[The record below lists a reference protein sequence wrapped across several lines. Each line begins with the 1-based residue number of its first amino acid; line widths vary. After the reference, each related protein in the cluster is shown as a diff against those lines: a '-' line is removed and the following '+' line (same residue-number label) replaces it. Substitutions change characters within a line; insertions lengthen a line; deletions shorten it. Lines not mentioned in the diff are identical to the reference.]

1 MRIAFLTTEATASA
15 SELNI
20 NTIRPWVEV
29 AIVGTD
35 TFGKPVGQSAFDLAG
50 CADRMRLVT
59 FKTVNALDEG
69 DFFDGLAPSMTF
81 ACAATDSLTESPGD
95 PVEGLTA
102 AALHWL
108 STGACDSVI
117 AAASARLESGAG
129 HRMTRYPRS
138 ARPSAAEVW
147 MPGVQ

>member
-1 MRIAFLTTEATASA
+1 
-15 SELNI
+15 
-20 NTIRPWVEV
+20 
-29 AIVGTD
+29 
-35 TFGKPVGQSAFDLAG
+35 
-50 CADRMRLVT
+50 VT

-95 PVEGLTA
+95 PLEGLTA
-102 AALHWL
+102 AALHWI

-117 AAASARLESGAG
+117 AAASARLESGVD
-129 HRMTRYPRS
+129 HTRYPRS

>member
-29 AIVGTD
+29 AIVGSD
-35 TFGKPVGQSAFDLAG
+35 TFGKPVGQKRFRPG
-50 CADRMRLVT
+50 VPTDRMRLVT

-108 STGACDSVI
+108 STGACD
-117 AAASARLESGAG
+117 
-129 HRMTRYPRS
+129 T
-138 ARPSAAEVW
+138 
-147 MPGVQ
+147 

>member
-1 MRIAFLTTEATASA
+1 MSRTLFNTRFRLERDAHLPDAQAQSVAPVRIAFLTTEATASA

-29 AIVGTD
+29 AIVGSD

-69 DFFDGLAPSMTF
+69 DFFDGS
-81 ACAATDSLTESPGD
+81 
-95 PVEGLTA
+95 
-102 AALHWL
+102 
-108 STGACDSVI
+108 
-117 AAASARLESGAG
+117 R
-129 HRMTRYPRS
+129 
-138 ARPSAAEVW
+138 RP
-147 MPGVQ
+147 